1 MGMKMEICT
10 KGCGARNV
18 ILKFSVEN
26 GVSVKGFEQRRV
38 FEGLVSETM

>member
-26 GVSVKGFEQRRV
+26 GVSVKGFEQRDNL
-38 FEGLVSETM
+38 GLVSETM